1 MSSSILIGNT
11 MTILVPFIDTN
22 NVIGLAADRIYSPF
36 SKPQFMTGSKVF
48 ERDDFVWGATGDIS
62 IVDYRT
68 QEINN
73 FADFVDNFKAT
84 KGDCVIV
91 AVHDNQVYSID
102 LNMEKP
108 VFHNN
113 TKSDEPLAWGCFK
126 HMFGEC
132 FDAFIVNSKDEVVQ
146 FIRTLHSMYGY
157 DGESTTDHT
166 LVVKS
171 NNNMQP
177 VDVSAWD
184 ALLKEVVPGVH
195 NLSPT
200 LNIRKSS
207 SLMSPSVGKISK
219 DHESILAD
227 MFNCLYSEPDSRQGI
242 LDSYSKHPTFDQ
254 IHELVDSEFKKR
266 LPMAEPLSK
275 IQIDQ
280 QLKSG
285 TPRVAL
291 DSNTIQMIAL
301 MLASAIKEQSVCT
314 VDEWKELTE
323 SINKYL

>member
-1 MSSSILIGNT
+1 

-36 SKPQFMTGSKVF
+36 AKPQFMTGSKVF

-91 AVHDNQVYSID
+91 VVHDNQVYSID
-102 LNMEKP
+102 LNMDKP

-132 FDAFIVNSKDEVVQ
+132 LDAFVVNSEDEVAQ

-157 DGESTTDHT
+157 DGESAADHT
-166 LVVKS
+166 LVIKS
-171 NNNMQP
+171 NDNTQS
-177 VDVSAWD
+177 VDVSTWD
-184 ALLKEVVPGVH
+184 ALLEEVIPGVH
-195 NLSPT
+195 NLSST
-200 LNIRKSS
+200 LNIRKTSS
-207 SLMSPSVGKISK
+207 SMFPSVGKISK
-219 DHESILAD
+219 DRESILTD
-227 MFNCLYSEPDSRQGI
+227 MFNCLYSKPDGHQGI
-242 LDSYSKHPTFDQ
+242 LDRYSKHPMFGR
-254 IHELVDSEFKKR
+254 IRESVDNDFKKR
-266 LPMAEPLSK
+266 FPMSEPLSK

-291 DSNTIQMIAL
+291 DSNTIQLIAP
-301 MLASAIKEQSVCT
+301 MLASAIKEGGVCT
-314 VDEWKELTE
+314 ADEWKELTE